1 MRCKTISSCYGL
13 LGVILCSVFLGGWGE
28 ARADCILMPEA
39 LAALE
44 SDCRVTVT
52 KVTVAQWPEDSNF
65 YYVFK
70 PRYITP
76 TIGFI
81 VYPGAYAYPEAYAP
95 SAHAIAAKGFL
106 VAVVKMKQD
115 LAIMSHDR
123 AEAVIQDNPSVAQ
136 WIIGGHSLGGVAACF
151 YAYEH
156 LDMFQ
161 GIVLWASYPA
171 DTSSLAQ
178 TDLKVISIYGT
189 KDLGIDAI
197 KASAKNLPPDTQWVE
212 IEGANHSQFCW
223 CAGEPGE
230 HDIPDITR
238 EAQQAEINKAT
249 IAFLT
254 QFRSKS
260 CVARYLLG
268 TDNPQLIGIRKFR
281 DTVLARNAAG
291 QTLIALY
298 YRHSA
303 LIISFMEKNLFIKK
317 LATFLLHISAPVIFL
332 PF

>member
-1 MRCKTISSCYGL
+1 MKFKTIPSFYFV
-13 LGVILCSVFLGGWGE
+13 LGFMLCSAILGGWGDVQ
-28 ARADCILMPEA
+28 ADCILLPEA
-39 LAALE
+39 LKALE
-44 SDCRVTVT
+44 SDRIVTVT
-52 KVTVAQWPEDSNF
+52 KVTVAQLPEDSNF

-70 PRYITP
+70 PRYATP
-76 TIGFI
+76 TVGFI

-95 SAHAIAAKGFL
+95 AAHAIAAKGFL

-123 AEAVIQDNPSVAQ
+123 AAAVINDNHSVEK

-156 LDMFQ
+156 LEMFQ

-171 DTSSLAQ
+171 ETSSLAQ

-197 KASAKNLPPDTQWVE
+197 KASAINLPPDTQWVE

-230 HDIPDITR
+230 NDIPDITR
-238 EAQQAEINKAT
+238 EEQQAEINKAT
-249 IAFLT
+249 IAFLN
-254 QFRSKS
+254 QFRGHT
-260 CVARYLLG
+260 CPARHLLG
-268 TDNPQLIGIRKFR
+268 RDNAQLSSIRKFR
-281 DTVLARNAAG
+281 DTVLAHNAVG
-291 QTLIALY
+291 QKLIELY
-298 YRHSA
+298 YRNGEH
-303 LIISFMEKNLFIKK
+303 IISVVERNRFIKK
-317 LATFLLHISAPVIFL
+317 LAKILLSAVAQVL
-332 PF
+332 KLSA